1 MQNQLVPFSRKKIVH
16 GINKIE
22 NVKNF
27 WGIISHD
34 FKDFGSNIS
43 VLYSQTIQKRYD
55 LSQAYV
61 ESKNLL

>member
-1 MQNQLVPFSRKKIVH
+1 MQNQLVPFSRKKIVQ

-34 FKDFGSNIS
+34 FKDFGSKIS
-43 VLYSQTIQKRYD
+43 VLYSQRIIKTED

-61 ESKNLL
+61 ESENLQ